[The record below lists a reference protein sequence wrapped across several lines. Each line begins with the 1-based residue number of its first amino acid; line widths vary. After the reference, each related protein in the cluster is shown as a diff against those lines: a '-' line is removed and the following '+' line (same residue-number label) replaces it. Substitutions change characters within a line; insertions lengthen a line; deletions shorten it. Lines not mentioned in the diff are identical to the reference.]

1 MHLKDIAQHVFDL
14 ATDLLI
20 DQIGYESDDTLRQH
34 GEAIRLCRRYVTGG
48 VLSIEEKS
56 QICQYMFDYEID
68 EVEE

>member
-20 DQIGYESDDTLRQH
+20 DQIGYESDDTLKKH

-48 VLSIEEKS
+48 VLSAEEKAK
-56 QICQYMFDYEID
+56 ICQYMFEYEID

>member
-20 DQIGYESDDTLRQH
+20 EQIGYESDDTLRQH
-34 GEAIRLCRRYVTGG
+34 GKAIRLCRRYVTGG
-48 VLSIEEKS
+48 VLSAAEKS

>member
-1 MHLKDIAQHVFDL
+1 MHLKDITQHVFDL

-48 VLSIEEKS
+48 VLSATEKA